1 MFQVNAINTKE
12 NVNIEITPITSHI
25 NKNTTITLHFKDNTG
40 NRIESGNIILKIEGN
55 KVYEGRIQE
64 GLLEYTTIFRK
75 IGKYNLSVLYLEND
89 RYQASQK
96 EITFMVLK
104 TKTKIIVDNTSF
116 IRGENNTL
124 QVQVIGE
131 DGHVTKGN
139 VRLVVND
146 KTLFQ
151 KELVYGFAEFNL
163 FFNNTREYKLNVIY
177 DNNIEYESSFF
188 TTKIFPLQK
197 KLSLKTESVLV
208 ICGEESIIVTK
219 VVDDK
224 KNLYPYGKMIYKIN
238 GKILKD
244 NNGNIIFIKNTEGVF
259 VLNHTFNFKSKKYNI
274 RYIFADEKIRL
285 YQNDVLEV
293 KNKI

>member
-1 MFQVNAINTKE
+1 M
-12 NVNIEITPITSHI
+12 
-25 NKNTTITLHFKDNTG
+25 
-40 NRIESGNIILKIEGN
+40 
-55 KVYEGRIQE
+55 
-64 GLLEYTTIFRK
+64 
-75 IGKYNLSVLYLEND
+75 
-89 RYQASQK
+89 
-96 EITFMVLK
+96 
-104 TKTKIIVDNTSF
+104 
-116 IRGENNTL
+116 IRFF
-124 QVQVIGE
+124 
-131 DGHVTKGN
+131 
-139 VRLVVND
+139 
-146 KTLFQ
+146 FQ

-177 DNNIEYESSFF
+177 DKNTEYESSFF

-197 KLSLKTESVLV
+197 KLFLKTEAVRV
-208 ICGEESIIVTK
+208 IYGEESIIVTK
-219 VVDDK
+219 VIDDK
-224 KNLYPYGKMIYKIN
+224 KNKYPYGKMIYKIN